1 MEFVEQFG
9 LESFYEVSYMLLDGN
24 IGEDWFVKIM
34 TDDVAAREAF
44 PWLERAA
51 YANTGREYAD

>member
-1 MEFVEQFG
+1 
-9 LESFYEVSYMLLDGN
+9 MLLDGN
-24 IGEDWFVKIM
+24 IGEDWFIKIM

-51 YANTGREYAD
+51 YANTGREYAE